1 MRFNHL
7 LAALPAAALLAVPAF
22 AGADPPPF
30 PTVPTTLP
38 KKCAKD
44 GVCFVK
50 TFKGAD
56 ITMHVTGTAGNDK
69 IVITNVQAIG
79 NNNRST
85 LAINGIK
92 TNVDASHN
100 AKFVIRGLAGN
111 DEITLPNVPG
121 STGVLY
127 GAAIVDGG
135 DGNDVILGAK
145 GLAGDVLIGGAGA
158 DVLDGGLGNDQLFAA
173 DGGVDTVRGGL
184 GTDSAES
191 DPFDTLNAVE
201 IAL

>member
-1 MRFNHL
+1 MRFSHL
-7 LAALPAAALLAVPAF
+7 LAAVPAATLLAVPAF
-22 AGADPPPF
+22 AGAAPPPL
-30 PTVPTTLP
+30 PTVPPTLP

-56 ITMHVTGTAGNDK
+56 ITMHVTGTTGNDK
-69 IVITNVQAIG
+69 ILITNVPAIG
-79 NNNRST
+79 NNSRNT
-85 LAINGIK
+85 LAIDGFK
-92 TNVDASHN
+92 TNVDATAN

-111 DEITLPNVPG
+111 DEITLPTVPG
-121 STGVLY
+121 STSLLY

-145 GLAGDVLIGGAGA
+145 GFAGDVLIGGAGA

-173 DGGVDTVRGGL
+173 DGAADTVRGGL
-184 GTDSAES
+184 GTDSAET
-191 DPFDTLNAVE
+191 DAFDTLDAVE